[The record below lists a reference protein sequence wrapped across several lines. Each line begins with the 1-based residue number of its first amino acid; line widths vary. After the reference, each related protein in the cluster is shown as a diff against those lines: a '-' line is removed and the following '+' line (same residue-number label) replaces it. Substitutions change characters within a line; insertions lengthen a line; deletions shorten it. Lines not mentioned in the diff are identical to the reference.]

1 VSALE
6 APRGKGSVARS
17 TCVNCAN
24 LGNTCTYEFATCRQS
39 SKAGTRATVSARKS
53 GVASDTSDDLQGKIS
68 DDDGLR
74 PDAVMALEDCNEQV
88 NADDEDWTEL
98 LATGFLDTE
107 LLSSNLSGEWLDY
120 RTHIT

>member
-1 VSALE
+1 
-6 APRGKGSVARS
+6 
-17 TCVNCAN
+17 
-24 LGNTCTYEFATCRQS
+24 
-39 SKAGTRATVSARKS
+39 
-53 GVASDTSDDLQGKIS
+53 VASDTSDDLQGKIS